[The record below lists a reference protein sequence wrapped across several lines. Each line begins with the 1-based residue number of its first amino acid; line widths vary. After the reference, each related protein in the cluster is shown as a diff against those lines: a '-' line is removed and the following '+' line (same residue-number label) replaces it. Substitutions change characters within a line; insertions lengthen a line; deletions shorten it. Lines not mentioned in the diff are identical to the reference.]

1 MNRHNVNIKHF
12 WILLFSTQ
20 FISCFLRFHA
30 RSVENSRVHR
40 LRIFKGQSSSTRQTV
55 GMEKIGN
62 NQDRRAPPGRI
73 QKQHRNFDLLSESRR
88 QAWSYWVKQGL
99 RLHVTGY
106 QWYQWCKMSN
116 PKSCQPDFFS
126 MLYLNWGWE
135 YRIVD
140 ESRRSFLGFM
150 PCLSQNLDFAAWN
163 VPFCN
168 IWNQFSL
175 LWSSGRGLRSL
186 QNSVKLCSSKS
197 RTETQIPK
205 TFESPWKNG
214 NTMGIQWNMTWN
226 KQL

>member
-126 MLYLNWGWE
+126 ILYLNWGWE

-150 PCLSQNLDFAAWN
+150 PCLSQNLDFAAWQYLEPILI
-163 VPFCN
+163 VMEQ
-168 IWNQFSL
+168 WSRSAFSPKQCETL
-175 LWSSGRGLRSL
+175 LEQIQDRNADSKNFRKSL
-186 QNSVKLCSSKS
+186 KKW
-197 RTETQIPK
+197 EY
-205 TFESPWKNG
+205 NG
-214 NTMGIQWNMTWN
+214 NTV
-226 KQL
+226 KHDLK

>member
-88 QAWSYWVKQGL
+88 QAWSYWGKQGL

-126 MLYLNWGWE
+126 ILYLNWGWE

-150 PCLSQNLDFAAWN
+150 PCLSQNLDFAAWQYLEPILI
-163 VPFCN
+163 VMEQ
-168 IWNQFSL
+168 WSRSAFSPKQCETL
-175 LWSSGRGLRSL
+175 LEQIQDRNADSKNFRKSL
-186 QNSVKLCSSKS
+186 KKW
-197 RTETQIPK
+197 EY
-205 TFESPWKNG
+205 NG
-214 NTMGIQWNMTWN
+214 NTV
-226 KQL
+226 KHDLK